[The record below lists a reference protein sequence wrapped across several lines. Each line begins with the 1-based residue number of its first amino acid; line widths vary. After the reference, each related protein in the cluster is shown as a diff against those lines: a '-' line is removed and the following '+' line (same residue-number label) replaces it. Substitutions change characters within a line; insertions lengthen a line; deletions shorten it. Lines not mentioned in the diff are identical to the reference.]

1 MLKQNLINN
10 NPLGVF
16 KTDTKGNE
24 ILQRMGLV
32 VSRPGVGKTA
42 ILVQIALYNMLQG
55 KQVVHVSIGQSIDK
69 TKAWY
74 DDIIKDVTSGAGA
87 EEVESVKYE
96 IIRNRMIITFNNS
109 NFSRPKLE
117 ERLNDLIKQDIFRP
131 SCLVIDGLDIAVA
144 DRQLLDDLH
153 ALQKE
158 MGINIWLSAVSHRD
172 EAGNDDNL
180 PAVFKDKAD
189 IFDTLLM
196 LQPAD
201 SGEGKIFLKTV
212 KDDTGCVEPG
222 KAMCL
227 DPTTM
232 LVWG

>member
-1 MLKQNLINN
+1 MLKQNLIAN

-16 KTDTKGNE
+16 KADTKGNE

-74 DDIIKDVTSGAGA
+74 DDIIKDVTSGAEA

-131 SCLVIDGLDIAVA
+131 SCLVIDGLDIAAA
-144 DRQLLDDLH
+144 DRQLLDDMH

-158 MGINIWLSAVSHRD
+158 MGINIWFSAVSHRD
-172 EAGNDDNL
+172 EAGNGDNL

-196 LQPAD
+196 LQSAD
-201 SGEGKIFLKTV
+201 AGEGKIFLKTV